1 MHIAVKEVRDKVNPE
16 AKKGGQAALAGA
28 GAFLSALEAVGSS
41 FQQPGVL

>member
-1 MHIAVKEVRDKVNPE
+1 MHVAVKKTRDKVNPT
-16 AKKGGQAALAGA
+16 AKKGGQTALAGA